1 MRNDS
6 PPAGSVSPG
15 ASGMDSSSDSNAVS
29 GAEETRSGRDFS
41 HAWRALRHRN
51 FRLFFGGQTISL
63 VGTWMTR
70 IATSWLVYRL
80 TKSSL
85 LLGTVSFMGQIPTFP
100 LAPFAGVWVD
110 RWDRRQVLLW
120 TQTLAMV
127 QSLLLAWLTLSHR
140 INIAEILVLSAFQ
153 GVINAFDMPGRQAF
167 MVQMVAPE
175 ERGAAPSEERNDLQ
189 NAIAINS
196 SMVNAARL
204 IGPSLAGLVIA
215 ASSEGWCFLIDGI
228 SYIAVIISLLLMRV
242 HASQVRRRAA
252 SMIEEMRE
260 GWSYVSS
267 FAPVRT
273 ILLLFCLLSL
283 MGMPYMVLMP
293 VFAATVLHGGAH
305 TLGFLMAAAG
315 VGALISALSLVMRRS
330 VRGLTRMIGVAAIVF
345 GAGLVAFGFSHWQ
358 WLSLLILVFTGFGM
372 MQGMT
377 ASNTVI
383 QTLVPEDKRGRVMSY
398 YMAAFVGMA
407 PFGSLLAGS
416 MAHWIGAPRTVM
428 VTGTCCI
435 AGGLWFWSR
444 LPALRREIRPIY
456 ERLGII
462 APLQEEVEEVGPN

>member
-1 MRNDS
+1 MTDPTRQEGDIESAMGSAPESS
-6 PPAGSVSPG
+6 PEPATPATGG
-15 ASGMDSSSDSNAVS
+15 WA
-29 GAEETRSGRDFS
+29 RDYS

-80 TKSSL
+80 SGSSL
-85 LLGTVSFMGQIPTFP
+85 LLGTVSFVGQIPTFP

-110 RWDRRQVLLW
+110 RLDRRQVLIW

-127 QSLLLAWLTLSHR
+127 QSLLMAWLTLSKR
-140 INIAEILVLSAFQ
+140 INITEILVLSAFQ
-153 GVINAFDMPGRQAF
+153 GLVNAFDMPGRQAF
-167 MVQMVAPE
+167 MVQMVE
-175 ERGAAPSEERNDLQ
+175 DRSDLQ

-204 IGPSLAGLVIA
+204 VGPSLAGLVIA
-215 ASSEGWCFLIDGI
+215 ASSEGWCFLIDGL
-228 SYIAVIISLLLMRV
+228 SYTAVIISLLMMRV
-242 HASQVRRRAA
+242 HVTQVRSRAA
-252 SMIEEMRE
+252 SMFEQMRE
-260 GWSYVSS
+260 GWSYVAT

-273 ILLLFCLLSL
+273 ILLLFALLSL

-293 VFAATVLHGGAH
+293 VFAGDVLHGGPH

-315 VGALISALSLVMRRS
+315 AGALASALSLVLRRS
-330 VRGLTRMIGVAAIVF
+330 VRGLTRMIAIAGIVF
-345 GAGLVAFGFSHWQ
+345 GCGLVAFGLSHWL
-358 WLSLLILVFTGFGM
+358 WLSLFVLLFTGFGM

-416 MAHWIGAPRTVM
+416 MADWIGAQRTVV

-444 LPALRREIRPIY
+444 LPGIRKEIRPIY
-456 ERLGII
+456 EELGII
-462 APLQEEVEEVGPN
+462 APILEEVEETGPN